1 VLEYNFFKPD
11 YWEPATG
18 PERYRRSLYMFRK
31 RSMPD
36 PVMTTFD
43 APNSDFACARRVRS
57 NTPLAALVSLNEPVF
72 VEASQ
77 AMALRVVREGGQS
90 DSDRIDYA
98 YRLVTGRHVK
108 PAEREELL
116 KLLASQRKRLA
127 EGWLSIDKVGFADPD
142 KRPEL
147 PEGVTPQDVAV
158 WAIASRILL
167 NLDETLTRS

>member
-1 VLEYNFFKPD
+1 MLEYNFFKPD

-18 PERYRRSLYMFRK
+18 PERYRRSLYVFRK

-77 AMALRVVREGGQS
+77 AMALRVVREGGQT
-90 DSDRIDYA
+90 DADRIDYA

-127 EGWLSIDKVGFADPD
+127 EGWLSIDKVGFPDPD